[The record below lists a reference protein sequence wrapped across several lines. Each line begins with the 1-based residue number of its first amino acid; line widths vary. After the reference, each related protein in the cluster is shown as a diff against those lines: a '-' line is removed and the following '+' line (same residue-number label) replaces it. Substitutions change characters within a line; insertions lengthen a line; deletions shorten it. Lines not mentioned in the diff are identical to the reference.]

1 MRSLSVL
8 CALSALTLVACDD
21 GDPDPVDSG
30 VADTGVVSEDADVMD
45 EDSGTDV
52 DAGPG
57 ELVVPDTYAF
67 ESRFS
72 AGESSIRHT
81 GQTARHLLIS
91 DLKDYVGGLTAEID
105 GGFSPAADG
114 DVTARLEYFFSL
126 DGGDRADDPFRLST
140 DPAALQSTYGDIS
153 SANLID
159 KVAGNDSS
167 TDHRDWS
174 TEFAGW
180 SDASIAAHGGG
191 IDSPTNLVRA
201 FFETLEENAIDR
213 AAGRDRLSPALQP
226 LPVHVTESGL
236 DLQQLT
242 EKFLLGALAFSQAAD
257 DYTDDDT
264 DGKGLLVDNT
274 MPASD
279 GAPYTALEHVW
290 DEAWGY
296 YGAASSYGSWTAES
310 LSSGPR
316 YMDTSGDG
324 AIDLGT
330 EYNWGASV
338 NAAKRDNG
346 ANVATDFMGQSF
358 LAFRTGRAMIA
369 HYGEL
374 DADERAA
381 LTEQRDLAI
390 QAWEQAIAATVVHYI
405 NDTLQA
411 MGDFGTAAYDHDRFL
426 DHAKAW
432 SEMKG
437 FALMFQFNPRSPL
450 TREQFVQL
458 HTLMGDA
465 PVLPAAGPLAA
476 DEYRE
481 NLRAART
488 LLGDAYGFAAE
499 NPGDD
504 AGENGW

>member
-1 MRSLSVL
+1 MCIR
-8 CALSALTLVACDD
+8 
-21 GDPDPVDSG
+21 DS
-30 VADTGVVSEDADVMD
+30 
-45 EDSGTDV
+45 
-52 DAGPG
+52 
-57 ELVVPDTYAF
+57 
-67 ESRFS
+67 
-72 AGESSIRHT
+72 
-81 GQTARHLLIS
+81 
-91 DLKDYVGGLTAEID
+91 
-105 GGFSPAADG
+105 
-114 DVTARLEYFFSL
+114 
-126 DGGDRADDPFRLST
+126 
-140 DPAALQSTYGDIS
+140 
-153 SANLID
+153 
-159 KVAGNDSS
+159 
-167 TDHRDWS
+167 
-174 TEFAGW
+174 
-180 SDASIAAHGGG
+180 
-191 IDSPTNLVRA
+191 
-201 FFETLEENAIDR
+201 FETLEQNAIDR
-213 AAGRDRLSPALQP
+213 AAGVDRLSPALQP
-226 LPVHVTESGL
+226 LPVHVTASGL

-242 EKFLLGALAFSQAAD
+242 EKFLLGALTFSQGAD
-257 DYTDDDT
+257 DYTDDDV

-279 GAPYTALEHVW
+279 GSPYTALEQVW

-296 YGAASSYGSWTAES
+296 FGAAEAYGSWTAES

-316 YMDTSGDG
+316 YMDVSGDG

-338 NAAKRDNG
+338 NAAKRDDG
-346 ANVATDFMGQSF
+346 AAVATDFMGQAF

-369 HYGEL
+369 HHGEL

-405 NDTLQA
+405 NDTLQV
-411 MGDFGTAAYDHDRFL
+411 MGDFGTPAYDHDRFL

-450 TREQFVQL
+450 TREQFTQL

-481 NLRAART
+481 NLRTARA
-488 LLGDAYGFAAE
+488 LLGAAYGFDAA
-499 NPGDD
+499 NLGDD
-504 AGENGW
+504 DGNGGW